1 MLPNLAA
8 EVAFWQKAFGLDDWT
23 IEARHVE
30 NLRYPCNDAG
40 AGYPA
45 KGERMAGLC
54 DADRVAR
61 TARIRICTPRT
72 FRQLR
77 QWPEAVCHEVMHVLG
92 AACRTPGWTIQNE
105 HRSINII
112 APMLVKAKRKDPA
125 LAARAA
131 EALAEAYRRA
141 AAALSPPTISPI
153 VAEADRAAAMSVS
166 PPAGGAR

>member
-30 NLRYPCNDAG
+30 DLRYPCNDAG

-54 DADRVAR
+54 TVDRNAR
-61 TARIRICTPRT
+61 SARIAVRRPRT
-72 FRQLR
+72 MRQLR
-77 QWPEAVCHEVMHVLG
+77 EWPEAVCHEVMHVLG
-92 AACRTPGWTIQNE
+92 AAYRMAGWSIEKE
-105 HRSINII
+105 HLVINIV

-125 LAARAA
+125 LAARTAGLFAETCRRCVAA
-131 EALAEAYRRA
+131 P
-141 AAALSPPTISPI
+141 SPPTVSPI
-153 VAEADRAAAMSVS
+153 IAEAERAAAMSVS
-166 PPAGGAR
+166 PPACGAR